1 MMRKLVEGPDET
13 AWGKSRG
20 LLVPYPLVRHLLDA
34 AAVAS
39 YLWDAYL
46 SENQRRHI
54 AIAFGSARD
63 MEHARALTA
72 LCAGLHDIG
81 KLSGFAFC
89 DARGRAGLSDELLGD
104 KGQIG
109 AEARPHDVVGMES
122 IPAVLQALGF
132 EDEEVVEWLA
142 QIVGGH
148 HGQFHRFD
156 ENRAYNTAYR
166 ARLGGPAWAR
176 QRVAHGSAVFDFLG
190 RPQAPEL
197 EGESAP
203 SACVLVTGVV
213 ILADWLVSQEHYL
226 KRRQQQL
233 DPDLGRHFAQS
244 CRDAEGLVREAGLV
258 PVELGRKE
266 FAEAYAI
273 DGAPNPLQRSVQEE
287 LGAAVAARRTGEGV
301 PGKAGITL
309 VTAAPGDGKTEAA
322 LEAERVLSAAFGTR
336 GFAFLL
342 PTMSTSDQMHG
353 RVAKMLH
360 QQEGEGSALTLVHSM
375 AWLDAAYADDEL
387 ESAVR
392 VLGCEE
398 EKAGGERS
406 AAERRRSLPE
416 LVATRPVRWL
426 RGSKRPLLAQY
437 AVGTIDQALMAVLP
451 VRHNVLRL
459 LALSGKTFIVDEAHA
474 YDPYMQVLLGR
485 LLNWLGAYGV
495 PVVLLSAT
503 LPASVSDKLIKEYLR
518 GAGTVE
524 SKLDKTYRAPY
535 PGWLYADAASG
546 DSVTISCERQQE
558 QAAQRPVELQI
569 QVEPVARKS
578 EGGEDPRLAAIERLL
593 RPMEAGGGCVL
604 VVCNTVAEAQETYLS
619 LRGRFAGQEDVQLL
633 HARFPG
639 DVREELTRKVT
650 DGMGREGPRPE
661 RKIVVATQV
670 VEQSLDLDADL
681 VISDLAPLAL
691 LLQRAGRCWRHES
704 WWARH
709 GRPEGGGRPA
719 WAEGPRLVVLDPVAD
734 GGQVPKRWGEVY
746 PEFLLTETSALLH
759 EYDRR
764 TMSIPGEVQELVE
777 RVHGDQADRFDWNTP
792 QDSYLAYLGDTCAKE
807 SLGKSIVIPR
817 VGNVESLHELHREAG
832 TEEEWQAAT
841 RLGAES
847 VRLLCTYQQPGG
859 SLTLDVEGNVPL
871 PRPDDEGRFAADD
884 VRAVMR
890 KTIPV
895 RADWFQAEKVD
906 QEAHRPDETWREHP
920 MLGDLVLLR
929 HPVRDGAVD
938 AVQVGAKAMLLDETL
953 GLTRL

>member
-1 MMRKLVEGPDET
+1 MMRRPVESLDES

-20 LLVPYPLVRHLLDA
+20 LDEPYPLVRHLLDA
-34 AAVAS
+34 AAVAL
-39 YLWDAYL
+39 YLWDEYL
-46 SENQRRHI
+46 SESQRLHI
-54 AIAFGSARD
+54 AAGFGAADDLDR
-63 MEHARALTA
+63 ARALTA

-89 DARGRAGLSDELLGD
+89 DARGRGGLSDALLED

-109 AEARPHDVVGMES
+109 AETRRHEVVGMECL
-122 IPAVLQALGF
+122 PAVLEALGF
-132 EDEEVVEWLA
+132 DDEEVVEWLA

-166 ARLGGPAWAR
+166 ARLGGQAWAR
-176 QRVAHGSAVFDFLG
+176 QRAANGAAVFDVLG
-190 RPQAPEL
+190 TPKAPKAL
-197 EGESAP
+197 GESAP
-203 SACVLVTGVV
+203 SASVLVTGVV

-226 KRRQQQL
+226 KSRQRRS

-244 CRDAEGLVREAGLV
+244 RRDAEGLAREAGLI
-258 PVELGRKE
+258 PVELRRKE

-273 DGAPNPLQRSVQEE
+273 DGAPNPLQCSVQEE
-287 LGAAVAARRTGEGV
+287 LAAVVAARPIGGGAR
-301 PGKAGITL
+301 GKAGIML
-309 VTAAPGDGKTEAA
+309 ITAAPGDGKTEAA

-342 PTMSTSDQMHG
+342 PTMATSDQMHG
-353 RVAKMLH
+353 RVAKILH
-360 QQEGEGSALTLVHSM
+360 QQEGAGGALTLVHSM
-375 AWLDAAYADDEL
+375 AWLNAAYADDEL

-398 EKAGGERS
+398 EETEAERS
-406 AAERRRSLPE
+406 ASRDRKLRLE
-416 LVATRPVRWL
+416 LAATRPVRWL

-451 VRHNVLRL
+451 VRHNALRL

-524 SKLDKTYRAPY
+524 SQLRETYPAPY
-535 PGWLYADAASG
+535 PGWVYVDAASG
-546 DSVTISCERQQE
+546 DSVPISDVRQQE
-558 QAAQRPVELQI
+558 QAAQRPMDLRV
-569 QVEPVARKS
+569 QVEPVVY
-578 EGGEDPRLAAIERLL
+578 EGGGAAGSRLAAIERLL
-593 RPMEAGGGCVL
+593 RPMEVGRGCAL
-604 VVCNTVAEAQETYLS
+604 VVCNTVAEAQETYSYLKN
-619 LRGRFAGQEDVQLL
+619 RFTGEEDLQLL

-639 DVREELTRKVT
+639 DVREKRTEEVT
-650 DGMGREGPRPE
+650 DGMGRKGPRPK
-661 RKIVVATQV
+661 RKIIVATQV
-670 VEQSLDLDADL
+670 VEQSLDLDADV

-704 WWARH
+704 WWAQH
-709 GRPEGGGRPA
+709 GRGKVGARPD
-719 WAEGPRLVVLDPVAD
+719 WADGPRLVVLDPVVD
-734 GGQVPKRWGEVY
+734 GGQVPKRWGEIY
-746 PEFLLTETSALLH
+746 PEFLLTQTSALLQ
-759 EYDRR
+759 EYDQQ
-764 TMSIPGEVQELVE
+764 TISIPGEVQELVE
-777 RVHGDQADRFDWNTP
+777 RVHGDHGDRFNWDTP
-792 QDSYLAYLGDTCAKE
+792 QDSYLAYLGDNSAQE
-807 SLGKSIVIPR
+807 SLGRSIVIPR
-817 VGNVESLHELHREAG
+817 AGNVESLHELHREAG
-832 TEEEWQAAT
+832 TEGEWQAAT

-847 VRLLCTYQQPGG
+847 VRLLCTYQQADG
-859 SLTLDVEGNVPL
+859 SLTLDVKGGVQL
-871 PRPDDEGRFAADD
+871 PSPDDEGRFAADD
-884 VRAVMR
+884 VRRIMR

-895 RADWFQAEKVD
+895 RADWFQGEAVD
-906 QEAHRPDETWREHP
+906 QEAHRRPEPWAEHP

-929 HPVRDGAVD
+929 HPVRDGAAG
-938 AVQVGAKAMLLDETL
+938 AVQVGAKSMWLDETL
-953 GLTRL
+953 GLVRR